1 MRTSPP
7 HHSSAVSTTKTTAR
21 PSVILATLAA
31 IAIGL
36 AVCATAA
43 TVIVASDVTRER
55 ERAAVLRDASTPQ
68 SLGDA
73 RAQLEGLQ
81 SMGSLIDSLV
91 ASLAPFSDADS
102 VNTALM
108 VHLWTGQRN
117 SHPVWERLPKG
128 VLPAGTPVV
137 QNARLNVLASDTTL
151 DSEFLSRSASD
162 TLSPWLAI
170 WRQHARSAPLPPMW
184 GYRDKLPGVASA
196 LDLPSRHVS
205 GIRTLVM
212 LNELAGRLALR
223 AGDAASA
230 AERGLENVAAS
241 RHYLDSPFMLDFAVG
256 KMMVLRGSRLVA
268 EAAELAGHR
277 DVAMRARELERLAT
291 PGLLAFRV
299 LSREA
304 DRDAADPN
312 SPMAMEL
319 FDDEK
324 LPFAVRVE
332 VLYAVVRG
340 ACNHTR
346 EVIFGFAP
354 ERQQQLAALAARH
367 RHHPV
372 LGPVLGLMPGA
383 AQRLREN
390 PQSVIPAGQF
400 PTSGTFDFLLPEAM
414 AARAVACQSQF

>member
-1 MRTSPP
+1 
-7 HHSSAVSTTKTTAR
+7 
-21 PSVILATLAA
+21 
-31 IAIGL
+31 
-36 AVCATAA
+36 
-43 TVIVASDVTRER
+43 
-55 ERAAVLRDASTPQ
+55 
-68 SLGDA
+68 
-73 RAQLEGLQ
+73 
-81 SMGSLIDSLV
+81 
-91 ASLAPFSDADS
+91 
-102 VNTALM
+102 
-108 VHLWTGQRN
+108 
-117 SHPVWERLPKG
+117 
-128 VLPAGTPVV
+128 
-137 QNARLNVLASDTTL
+137 
-151 DSEFLSRSASD
+151 
-162 TLSPWLAI
+162 
-170 WRQHARSAPLPPMW
+170 
-184 GYRDKLPGVASA
+184 
-196 LDLPSRHVS
+196 
-205 GIRTLVM
+205 M

>member
-1 MRTSPP
+1 MS
-7 HHSSAVSTTKTTAR
+7 HTKTTAR
-21 PSVILATLAA
+21 PLVILATLAA

-43 TVIVASDVTRER
+43 TVIVAADVTRER
-55 ERAAVLRDASTPQ
+55 ERTAALRDASTPQ
-68 SLGDA
+68 SIGDA

-81 SMGSLIDSLV
+81 SMRALVDSLV
-91 ASLAPFSDADS
+91 ASLAPFPMADS

-108 VHLWTGQRN
+108 VHLWSGQRS
-117 SHPVWERLPKG
+117 SHPAWERLPKG
-128 VLPAGTPVV
+128 MLPADTPVV
-137 QNARLNVLASDTTL
+137 PSARLNMLASDTSL
-151 DSEFLSRSASD
+151 DSEFLSRTASD

-170 WRQHARSAPLPPMW
+170 WRQHARSATLPPMW
-184 GYRDKLPGVASA
+184 GYRHSLPGVSSA
-196 LDLPSRHVS
+196 FDLPARHVA
-205 GIRTLVM
+205 GIRTLLM

-223 AGDAASA
+223 AGDAVSA
-230 AERGLENVAAS
+230 RERGLENVAAS
-241 RHYLDSPFMLDFAVG
+241 RHYLDSPFLIDFAVG

-268 EAAELAGHR
+268 EAAER
-277 DVAMRARELERLAT
+277 SRDTDVARRARALERLAT
-291 PGLLAFRV
+291 PGLVAVSV

-304 DRDAADPN
+304 ERDAADPN

-354 ERQQQLAALAARH
+354 EREQQLAALAAQH
-367 RHHPV
+367 RLDPV
-372 LGPVLGLMPGA
+372 FGPVLGLMPGA
-383 AQRLREN
+383 AKRLREN
-390 PQSVIPAGQF
+390 PQSVIPSGRF

>member
-1 MRTSPP
+1 M
-7 HHSSAVSTTKTTAR
+7 STTKTTAR
-21 PSVILATLAA
+21 PAVILATLAA

-55 ERAAVLRDASTPQ
+55 GRSAALRGASATQ
-68 SLGDA
+68 SVEDA
-73 RAQLEGLQ
+73 RGMLEELQ
-81 SMGSLIDSLV
+81 GMGAMVDALV
-91 ASLAPFSDADS
+91 SPLEPFPTPDS

-108 VHLWTGQRN
+108 VHLWSGER
-117 SHPVWERLPKG
+117 SAHPAWARLPKG
-128 VLPAGTPVV
+128 FVPADTPVV
-137 QNARLNVLASDTTL
+137 RSTRLYSLASDTTL
-151 DSEFLSRSASD
+151 DEANLASTATD

-184 GYRDKLPGVASA
+184 GYRDKLPGVRSA
-196 LDLPSRHVS
+196 FDLPTRHVS
-205 GIRTLVM
+205 GIRTLLM

-223 AGDAASA
+223 SGDAASA
-230 AERGLENVAAS
+230 RQRGLENLAAS
-241 RHYLDSPFMLDFAVG
+241 RHYLNSPFILDFSVG
-256 KMMVLRGSRLVA
+256 KLMVLRGARL
-268 EAAELAGHR
+268 LADASDLLGDR
-277 DVAMRARELERLAT
+277 DVAARARALERLAT
-291 PGLLAFRV
+291 PGLMAMSV

-304 DRDAADPN
+304 ERDAADPN

-340 ACNHTR
+340 ACTHTR
-346 EVIFGFAP
+346 EVIFGFEP
-354 ERQQQLAALAARH
+354 RREQQLSALAARH
-367 RHHPV
+367 REHPV

-390 PQSVIPAGQF
+390 PQSVIPPGLF
-400 PTSGTFDFLLPEAM
+400 PTSGTFDFLLPEAV